1 MLDGPN
7 SSPVRFPSV
16 MSGSP
21 APSQEGGRII
31 PVLLLFALGA
41 AVTGATVFAGGPIAQ
56 SHGDLRTQILYCLTA
71 IGLPGFAYWAVTK
84 RLCSPGSPVYL
95 LAFLLPA
102 YAFWQTLPLPLAVIR
117 LLSPSRAALTEAL
130 RPVIPVPAW
139 VPISVVPS
147 ATLFHFLTF
156 AACAVLFLVVF
167 DLSGRF
173 ASPWVLIVPLI
184 VAAVGQAVLGLVQIS
199 VNPDAV
205 ATGTYPIRNHY
216 AGLLAMILPFPLLY
230 PFVVVSA
237 REREKRSPV
246 LGTLLACAGFFIALL
261 LAVALIASLSRA
273 AFLSVIV
280 SLAFVAAIGLCR
292 GRSRRGI
299 SIVIPSVV
307 LIATAAVVLLPNTR
321 LVQRLGQVEQD
332 EQDRSLVWHETGG
345 LIKAYPVFGTGLGAY
360 GSAFLKF
367 KRSVPALDQD
377 YAHNDYLQYFAEM
390 GLLGFSLGFAPL
402 VLPLTRLLPC
412 IGKHERFPDRRVHTD
427 SHDEWNSGAAVPRV
441 RRGFERFDREVHGR
455 IADCHADDVRAPAEG
470 GAQSRTTVSPE
481 RGLFS
486 VDYRNLWRRASGG
499 ARSSGVYDNRHGAD
513 DRYQRVFVCQSA
525 KGFLPAAE
533 FSPAFCCA
541 ATPFAGAT
549 ASENLYLRQ
558 MKRLPRYAWR

>member
-1 MLDGPN
+1 MPDGPH
-7 SSPVRFPSV
+7 SSPVRFPPV

-21 APSQEGGRII
+21 GPSQEGGRII

-102 YAFWQTLPLPLAVIR
+102 YALWQTLPLPLALIR

-147 ATLFHFLTF
+147 AT
-156 AACAVLFLVVF
+156 
-167 DLSGRF
+167 
-173 ASPWVLIVPLI
+173 
-184 VAAVGQAVLGLVQIS
+184 
-199 VNPDAV
+199 
-205 ATGTYPIRNHY
+205 
-216 AGLLAMILPFPLLY
+216 
-230 PFVVVSA
+230 
-237 REREKRSPV
+237 
-246 LGTLLACAGFFIALL
+246 
-261 LAVALIASLSRA
+261 
-273 AFLSVIV
+273 
-280 SLAFVAAIGLCR
+280 
-292 GRSRRGI
+292 
-299 SIVIPSVV
+299 
-307 LIATAAVVLLPNTR
+307 
-321 LVQRLGQVEQD
+321 
-332 EQDRSLVWHETGG
+332 
-345 LIKAYPVFGTGLGAY
+345 
-360 GSAFLKF
+360 
-367 KRSVPALDQD
+367 
-377 YAHNDYLQYFAEM
+377 
-390 GLLGFSLGFAPL
+390 
-402 VLPLTRLLPC
+402 
-412 IGKHERFPDRRVHTD
+412 
-427 SHDEWNSGAAVPRV
+427 
-441 RRGFERFDREVHGR
+441 
-455 IADCHADDVRAPAEG
+455 
-470 GAQSRTTVSPE
+470 QSRTTVSPE

-525 KGFLPAAE
+525 KGFFPAAE
-533 FSPAFCCA
+533 FSPAFCYA